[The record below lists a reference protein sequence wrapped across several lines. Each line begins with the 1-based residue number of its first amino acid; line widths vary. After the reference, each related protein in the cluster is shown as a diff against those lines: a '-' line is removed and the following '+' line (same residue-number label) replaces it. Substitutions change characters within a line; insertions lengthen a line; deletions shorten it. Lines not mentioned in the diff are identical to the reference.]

1 MFFNT
6 STFEFYLQFIIRLLL
21 VSSGLLVYTWC
32 NLFFRGKNMR
42 QVAKVVALMMLSPLT
57 FAQATL
63 SPPPPPQPS
72 LVLDKIMFQTSAKQ
86 WVSTQSALLN
96 VSIDATLNNADLVK
110 ARADIMSNLN
120 KIAKGEWH
128 LLSFD
133 RSQDNSGLEKVNV
146 QAQVRVNQAVLTNIY
161 QNAKSVSIPGAQY
174 TISGIDFKPSLD
186 EVQTVQAAVRKQ
198 LYQQVNDE
206 LDRINKAYPKQ
217 NYTVS
222 NLMFLDGDN
231 PQPPIA
237 YQAKTMNTMMVQASV
252 APAPLS
258 VSNEIVLTA
267 LVEVASNR
275 KPGN

>member
-1 MFFNT
+1 
-6 STFEFYLQFIIRLLL
+6 
-21 VSSGLLVYTWC
+21 
-32 NLFFRGKNMR
+32 MR

-63 SPPPPPQPS
+63 PPPPPPQPS